1 MKPIARAKQDKAEQ
15 DKALDPATELA
26 VLRRQLA
33 RERVRR
39 VAAEDIG
46 ERATAELFDMVKKLQ
61 ATQQRQQETMRRLE
75 ELDLAKD
82 AFISNVSHELRTP
95 LTSIAGYLELISD
108 GALGDITQ
116 EMTEGISV
124 VNRNAERL
132 RVLVEDLLAL
142 SALDSRGFA
151 LNRFPLEL
159 DGVIHECKHSL
170 EPTLRNRSLTIE
182 MKVPPGLRVLADPT
196 QIERI
201 VLNLLTNAVK
211 FTPDGGRVTLE
222 AECVA
227 EEVVITV
234 SDTGI
239 GVPEA
244 EQELL
249 FNRFFR
255 SSLATTAEIQG
266 AGLGLALTKAL
277 VDQHDG
283 TITISSLQGAGT
295 TVVVTLPSATNGG

>member
-1 MKPIARAKQDKAEQ
+1 MKPAARPESWS
-15 DKALDPATELA
+15 ALDPTTELG

-39 VAAEDIG
+39 VAAENIG
-46 ERATAELFDMVKKLQ
+46 EKATADLFEMVQQLQ
-61 ATQQRQQETMRRLE
+61 ATQQRQRETMRRLE

-95 LTSIAGYLELISD
+95 LTSIAGYLELITD
-108 GALGDITQ
+108 GALGQITT
-116 EMTEGISV
+116 EMMDGILV

-132 RVLVEDLLAL
+132 RSLVEDLLAL

-159 DGVIHECKHSL
+159 DSVLRECERSL
-170 EPTLRNRSLTIE
+170 EPALRNRTLTLE
-182 MKVPPGLRVLADPT
+182 LNVPPGLRVHADPT

-222 AECVA
+222 ATEGA
-227 EEVVITV
+227 DEVVITV

-239 GVPEA
+239 GIPEA
-244 EQELL
+244 EQGML

-277 VDQHDG
+277 VDQHAG
-283 TITISSLQGAGT
+283 TITISSLEGVGT
-295 TVVVTLPSATNGG
+295 TVVVTLPSAPTSE